1 MSPLLAVVSR
11 VLLWVTAMC
20 VVAGVAVVGPRRL
33 YAAADNL
40 LPYLREARTEVATL
54 LVVLLVSALG
64 RDTLQTVSEV
74 AGLRLTGAIYA
85 IEGGFVAWLQST
97 FAGPRLT
104 LFFSSVYV
112 FGYTFLLVFPFIA
125 YAALPEST
133 TLKRVVV
140 AYALNYAI
148 GLVVYTAVLA
158 YGPRN
163 VMPDAVTSLLYTF
176 EPNYQTLVAEVNE
189 NTNVFPSL
197 HTSLSVT
204 VALFAVRTREEY
216 PGWTAIACPLAA
228 GVVVATMYLGIH
240 WLTDVIGG
248 ILLAIGCVALSFR
261 FVEPAGTDGLSTIG
275 GGGDGGTSPGEDD
288 PGAPGCEE
296 ETAR

>member
-1 MSPLLAVVSR
+1 MSPLLSIVSR

-20 VVAGVAVVGPRRL
+20 AVVVVAVVGPRRL
-33 YAAADNL
+33 YAAANNL
-40 LPYLREARTEVATL
+40 IPYLRETRTEVVAL

-64 RDTLQTVSEV
+64 RDTLQMVSEV

-85 IEGGFVAWLQST
+85 LEGGFVAWLQST
-97 FAGPRLT
+97 FASPRLT

-204 VALFAVRTREEY
+204 VALFAIRTREEY

-228 GVVVATMYLGIH
+228 AVVVATMYLGIH

-248 ILLAIGCVALSFR
+248 ILLAVGCVSLSSR
-261 FVEPAGTDGLSTIG
+261 FVDPTGTDGAATID
-275 GGGDGGTSPGEDD
+275 GDGNGTLPPDEEDPGSPGRD
-288 PGAPGCEE
+288 G